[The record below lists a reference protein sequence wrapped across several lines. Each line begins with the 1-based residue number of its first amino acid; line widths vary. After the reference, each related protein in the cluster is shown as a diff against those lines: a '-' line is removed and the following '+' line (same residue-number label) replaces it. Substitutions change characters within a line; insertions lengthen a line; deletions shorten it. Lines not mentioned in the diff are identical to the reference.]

1 MATHPKR
8 ANLRV
13 IALWMANQQNL
24 ASALANSWTIIFL
37 VSSKKTKIASAI
49 GKLLEM
55 LLTRD
60 SSNHSNSHSETNSE
74 ML

>member
-24 ASALANSWTIIFL
+24 ASALANCWTIIFL
-37 VSSKKTKIASAI
+37 VSSKKNK
-49 GKLLEM
+49 
-55 LLTRD
+55 D
-60 SSNHSNSHSETNSE
+60 SKCNWQTVGDALNAR
-74 ML
+74 